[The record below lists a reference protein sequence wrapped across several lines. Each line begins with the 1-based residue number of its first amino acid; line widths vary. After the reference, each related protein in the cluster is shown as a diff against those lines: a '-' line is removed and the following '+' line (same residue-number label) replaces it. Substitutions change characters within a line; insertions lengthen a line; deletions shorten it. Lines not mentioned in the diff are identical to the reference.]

1 MIGIGIPTGPP
12 QIIGEAVPV
21 RPRPIVVPD
30 PVYTPVPQMGPSGP
44 QGPPGQRGP
53 TGERG
58 PAGAGVTQVQ
68 VESVVN
74 AWLDSNIDQ
83 LRQPPV
89 DLTSV
94 ESRLK
99 VLEERKFRI
108 ILSSNGKVVDD
119 ETYEPGEPV
128 VLDLKRL
135 RSVSDA
141 K

>member
-1 MIGIGIPTGPP
+1 
-12 QIIGEAVPV
+12 
-21 RPRPIVVPD
+21 
-30 PVYTPVPQMGPSGP
+30 
-44 QGPPGQRGP
+44 
-53 TGERG
+53 
-58 PAGAGVTQVQ
+58 VQ